1 MKKAA
6 LENVKSDDVALQ
18 RFCQAVK
25 QNLDQIMG
33 HTRNSRRMEPLPENP
48 SMAQVV
54 ARLNEIAE
62 RLQ

>member
-1 MKKAA
+1 MKKAS
-6 LENVKSDDVALQ
+6 LENVQSEDTALQ

-33 HTRNSRRMEPLPENP
+33 HTRNTRRMEPLPLDAP
-48 SMAQVV
+48 LPDVIR
-54 ARLNEIAE
+54 RLNEIAE